1 MTEEEL
7 QEHQTNLMKDGK
19 KHNEDDPINFLKYI
33 KPFKFDRKI
42 PMSDIN

>member
-7 QEHQTNLMKDGK
+7 QENQTNLMKDGK
-19 KHNEDDPINFLKYI
+19 KQNQDDPINFLKYI

-42 PMSDIN
+42 PMSDIS